1 MPRIIGKFKRVKAF
15 ATTTNMETATVPIQP
30 QLLPDQIEKTGFVF
44 LLEVEFE
51 TYWNIFS
58 P

>member
-1 MPRIIGKFKRVKAF
+1 MLVILGKFKRVKAS
-15 ATTTNMETATVPIQP
+15 ATTTNMETATVLIQL
-30 QLLPDQIEKTGFVF
+30 QSLPNQIEKTGSVF